1 MMREPSLN
9 GGSSSFA
16 EPQVRVNGH
25 AQSYTNGAMLDSPGP
40 LKVQPK
46 SAVALNGTY
55 DMPLRS
61 KIGDLDLGQENLG
74 QPPAILRHSR
84 PPPLQRAQSDFG
96 PYGVTEAQEN
106 TVKKDL
112 LHMRH
117 GWQEQYSSVEYL
129 SLLNSVCKSRR
140 VNFKQFCQ
148 VSLAKI
154 VVDKERLCA
163 LRQALATF
171 QSDSGSVT
179 SLLKTAR
186 SI

>member
-1 MMREPSLN
+1 MTREPSLN

-25 AQSYTNGAMLDSPGP
+25 AQSYTNGAILESPSP
-40 LKVQPK
+40 LKVPPK
-46 SAVALNGTY
+46 SAVTLNGTY
-55 DMPLRS
+55 DVPLRS
-61 KIGDLDLGQENLG
+61 QIGDFDLGQDNPG

-84 PPPLQRAQSDFG
+84 PPPLQRAQSEFG

-129 SLLNSVCKSRR
+129 SLLNSVCISRR
-140 VNFKQFCQ
+140 VNFKQFCEQ
-148 VSLAKI
+148 SLAKI
-154 VVDKERLCA
+154 VTDTERLHA
-163 LRQALATF
+163 LRHALALCNADF
-171 QSDSGSVT
+171 GSVT
-179 SLLKTAR
+179 VLLKTAR